1 MKVIVDKKEIELEI
15 ANNFYKKLKGFMFQK
30 DIKKAIRFKTNSI
43 HTFLMKVN
51 LDIVMTDKNNKILY
65 IYKNFNKNRILI
77 KPKVYYVYEF
87 PSNFINNL
95 KVNDILKIKEID

>member
-1 MKVIVDKKEIELEI
+1 MKVIVDNKEIELEI

-30 DIKKAIRFKTNSI
+30 DIKNAIRFKTNSI
-43 HTFLMKVN
+43 HTFFMKVN